1 MEMETGGSSGT
12 DTSMVVGR
20 TIQVVPVSTARP
32 ATEAIHKIVQRGL
45 DDDDSSVVMESAAAD
60 SRDEEVDTKIDI
72 YHIGGS
78 EVVSQVNWNITVV
91 SNDIQSAR
99 FAIEFDLIT
108 WFYSWQTYI
117 QNESESLSKEGNI

>member
-91 SNDIQSAR
+91 SNDSQSAR